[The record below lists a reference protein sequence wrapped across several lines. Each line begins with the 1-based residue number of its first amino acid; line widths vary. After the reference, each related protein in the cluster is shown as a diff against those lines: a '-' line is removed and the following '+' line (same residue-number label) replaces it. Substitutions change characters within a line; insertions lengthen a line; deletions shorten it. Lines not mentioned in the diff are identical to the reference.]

1 MTATLRVLVYAP
13 GASVDTG
20 PDDVPIR
27 ARVLRAQ
34 VASGGAIRYQLG
46 WWSEGSWLTGWF
58 PETEVRPVEA

>member
-13 GASVDTG
+13 GESVDTG
-20 PDDVPIR
+20 PESEPIR

-34 VASGGAIRYQLG
+34 VGPGGATRYALG

-58 PETEVRPVEA
+58 PESEVRPVD